1 MNNKRNFVE
10 YFKLSIYF
18 SISILQSQQKQSSK
32 HHFDF
37 ENFENVFESSLELV
51 DDTSSFDIII
61 SNELS
66 SNSDFDVDLN
76 NNDVNDYFDTIRSL
90 FVIVKIN
97 RRRSKEFMH

>member
-37 ENFENVFESSLELV
+37 ENFENVFESSFEFV
-51 DDTSSFDIII
+51 DDTNNFDIII
-61 SNELS
+61 NNE
-66 SNSDFDVDLN
+66 SNSNSNFDVNFN
-76 NNDVNDYFDTIRSL
+76 NNDLNDYFDTIRFL

-97 RRRSKEFMH
+97 RHRNKKFVH